1 VNRPC
6 AGCAQTYDDFPSGSD
21 VCDSCRDKQK
31 YCSHKNTQGHADWT
45 GTKVEFKCTNC
56 GFLVKTIENQTQPL
70 AKPISMM
77 KPFTFDAPPESADV
91 SKWKDKPSNLKGFY
105 RRSAVA
111 MSTDQ
116 TLDDGKPV
124 WSYRGWHEIAASKFT
139 PPKTEVQAVRYIDE
153 WNALYGPATEYAVVQ
168 CTKCEAYHN
177 QNSWVGTY
185 CTTCQA
191 EKKKILVLAG
201 NHQEYLQYMKS
212 IGENPDTNKGN
223 YFEGTHGMFHG
234 IHFSDIVV
242 TGTFESRVDA
252 ASILAYANACLES
265 TGKDKSMVC
274 VKCGVYTKK
283 CYPTNLCLNC
293 YTVKLQSVVSKA
305 KQAGIDPPKP
315 FLLPKKE
322 AVAMKNGEVRK
333 LPQANSP
340 LWTEQWAAQ
349 GSAKAPYIVSH
360 KKGFN
365 GATTDEGWACSCKDF
380 TSHTPR
386 ADCKHICW
394 VKKAEGI
401 TMTAPPIAALP
412 KEQQEAFKQFLPQQ
426 AQKGNPV
433 DKIDKPKPFVTQG
446 RRFR

>member
-1 VNRPC
+1 MR
-6 AGCAQTYDDFPSGSD
+6 
-21 VCDSCRDKQK
+21 
-31 YCSHKNTQGHADWT
+31 
-45 GTKVEFKCTNC
+45 
-56 GFLVKTIENQTQPL
+56 
-70 AKPISMM
+70 
-77 KPFTFDAPPESADV
+77 
-91 SKWKDKPSNLKGFY
+91 
-105 RRSAVA
+105 
-111 MSTDQ
+111 
-116 TLDDGKPV
+116 
-124 WSYRGWHEIAASKFT
+124 
-139 PPKTEVQAVRYIDE
+139 
-153 WNALYGPATEYAVVQ
+153 
-168 CTKCEAYHN
+168 
-177 QNSWVGTY
+177 
-185 CTTCQA
+185 
-191 EKKKILVLAG
+191 
-201 NHQEYLQYMKS
+201 
-212 IGENPDTNKGN
+212 ENPYTSKN
-223 YFEGTHGMFHG
+223 YFDGCNGMFMG
-234 IHFSDIVV
+234 QHFSDLIVA
-242 TGTFESRVDA
+242 GTFESRVDA
-252 ASILAYANACLES
+252 ASILAYAQAYIYPDE
-265 TGKDKSMVC
+265 DKAMVC

-283 CYPTNLCLNC
+283 SYPTNLCGNC
-293 YTVKLQSVVSKA
+293 YVVKLQSVVSKA

-322 AVAMKNGEVRK
+322 TVAMKNGEVRK

-401 TMTAPPIAALP
+401 AMTAPPIAALP
-412 KEQQEAFKQFLPQQ
+412 KEQQEAFKQFLLQQ